1 MFKTILV
8 PVDGSANSRRA
19 VEAAALL
26 VKCHKAALILLHVIP
41 DEPLPIELVKM
52 IASGEITASHMALL
66 RDSAD
71 IILQDAQEIL
81 RAANITE
88 DKSEYILGDP
98 ASQIIAYAQANEVD
112 LIVIG
117 HRGLGAQINMLGSVT
132 RKLVNI
138 TKVSCLVIV

>member
-19 VEAAALL
+19 VEAAAEL
-26 VKCHKAALILLHVIP
+26 VKCHQAALILLHVIP
-41 DEPLPIELVKM
+41 DEPLPKELVKM
-52 IASGEITASHMALL
+52 IASGEITESHMGLL
-66 RDSAD
+66 RDSAE
-71 IILQDAQEIL
+71 IILQDAQETL
-81 RAANITE
+81 RAAGVKE

-98 ASQIIAYAQANEVD
+98 ASRIIEYAQSNQVD

-117 HRGLGAQINMLGSVT
+117 HRGLGAEINMLGSVT

-138 TKVSCLVIV
+138 SKISCLIIM